1 MPRQRLHNRA
11 QDAYRG
17 PKTCF
22 EWGSSTEADFAVL
35 QKTLVAQSERRG
47 EAPMAIKCYARRLG
61 LCNDLQLA
69 VDDTPQPAKT

>member
-11 QDAYRG
+11 RDAYRG

-47 EAPMAIKCYARRLG
+47 EAPMAHKCKARRLR
-61 LCNDLQLA
+61 LYNALQLA
-69 VDDTPQPAKT
+69 VGETPRPAKT